1 MKRLLILSIIAML
14 FLCSCSGSESKEV
27 YQLDLSQK
35 EIDISG
41 LSLTFDDLISVTK
54 GPDNNVVIKA
64 KIKPGVD
71 KESTI
76 RKNYHN
82 VCDLITK
89 NGFDACSEIQY
100 WAVADMTNGEESK
113 VIQFT
118 VDKNTIENIKN
129 EKIFATQL
137 EDYVD
142 GLFIHPSL
150 R

>member
-1 MKRLLILSIIAML
+1 MKHLLILCIVVV
-14 FLCSCSGSESKEV
+14 FLIGCGSSKPKQE

-35 EIDISG
+35 EIDTTG
-41 LSLTFDDLISVTK
+41 LSLTFDELISVTK
-54 GPDNNVVIKA
+54 GPDGNVVIKA
-64 KIKPGVD
+64 KITPGLD
-71 KESTI
+71 KGSTV

-89 NGFDACSEIQY
+89 NGFDACSEIKY

-113 VIQFT
+113 VVSFT
-118 VDKNTIENIKN
+118 VKKDVIQSIKD

-142 GLFIHPSL
+142 DLFIHPSL